1 MRSNLHSQNMRSR
14 EETHSLHPGAEQ
26 IQDNDTTFL
35 LTATDVFSKV
45 ARWVPLKKR
54 VVDVDKESAGGRV
67 SRRRS
72 KAYSTYWYRTGI
84 PEPVLEKYG
93 IHNFSTNNKK
103 PMRAS
108 SYDSFTLERLA
119 CGDTSQSTRRADVS
133 TCYRTSSAP
142 RTTLRTDRRFEK
154 VSYRMG
160 PTVAIR
166 EVHPS
171 EPPIYRLSDD
181 LGETLGGT
189 FYEPKLPKVTAPA
202 VTLHRVES
210 MLQRCKVEGRR
221 QMLVHW
227 FGSRPS
233 LTAGLMP
240 RPSSTTDESVVDVAE
255 KTTNTTWDLGTS
267 SVPPVPERRSSFCV
281 RSSSCI
287 RLWWS
292 AYTIWKHWADNVF
305 CR

>member
-1 MRSNLHSQNMRSR
+1 MSIRKALEVEFPNGVRKLTLHIGTGLEFPNQCWKNTASIIFPR
-14 EETHSLHPGAEQ
+14 
-26 IQDNDTTFL
+26 TT
-35 LTATDVFSKV
+35 
-45 ARWVPLKKR
+45 KR
-54 VVDVDKESAGGRV
+54 
-67 SRRRS
+67 
-72 KAYSTYWYRTGI
+72 
-84 PEPVLEKYG
+84 
-93 IHNFSTNNKK
+93 
-103 PMRAS
+103 PMRTS

-119 CGDTSQSTRRADVS
+119 CDDTSQSTRRADMS

-154 VSYRMG
+154 VSYRIG

-202 VTLHRVES
+202 VTLYRVES

-221 QMLVHW
+221 QTLVEW

-267 SVPPVPERRSSFCV
+267 SVSPVPERRSSFCV
-281 RSSSCI
+281 RSSSCV